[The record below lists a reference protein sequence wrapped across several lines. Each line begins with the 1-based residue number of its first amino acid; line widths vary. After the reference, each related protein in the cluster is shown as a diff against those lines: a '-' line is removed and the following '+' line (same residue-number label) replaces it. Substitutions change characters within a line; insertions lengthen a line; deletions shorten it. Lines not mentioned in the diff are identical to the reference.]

1 MSEDIAEIAAKLTK
15 VQRDWLRDHKLSE
28 KWLAAH
34 GLTDGPLMERTGTI
48 SRWGGDVH
56 KHHRLTDL
64 GLAVRAHLLARENG
78 GAK

>member
-15 VQRDWLRDHKLSE
+15 AQLDIIMGWAGSHDEVTDPALDPFWYCITKYEPGRFRLSP
-28 KWLAAH
+28 
-34 GLTDGPLMERTGTI
+34 TN
-48 SRWGGDVH
+48 
-56 KHHRLTDL
+56 L